1 MALLT
6 KSRCG
11 TMTAI
16 LELFIT
22 GRAALQQERS
32 ISTGGCLCG
41 GVRYSVHG
49 SLRDVIACHCS
60 QCRRTSGHFV
70 AATGAESDRI
80 TLEKDATLVW
90 FSSSERAQRGFCGRC
105 GSSLFWRPLGDGAG
119 WTSIMAGTLDPPTN
133 LKLTQHIF
141 VADKSDY
148 YELRDGAE
156 QRAGWEA

>member
-1 MALLT
+1 M
-6 KSRCG
+6 
-11 TMTAI
+11 
-16 LELFIT
+16 
-22 GRAALQQERS
+22 QQDRS

-49 SLRDVIACHCS
+49 ALRDVIACHCS

-70 AATGAESDRI
+70 AATGADSDRI
-80 TLEKDATLVW
+80 TLEKNGTLVW

-105 GSSLFWRPLGDGAG
+105 GSNLFWRPLRDGAG
-119 WTSIMAGTLDPPTN
+119 WTSIMAGTLDVPTN

-148 YELRDGAE
+148 YEIRDGAE
-156 QRAGWEA
+156 QRAGWERLDLSAHGNF